1 MSTRAEVPRRGR
13 AAIAVVV
20 MVLTA
25 APVAAD
31 WWEVYR
37 ADAGFDLES
46 AREIALTAVAEDPT
60 SHDAVAAAGWWYRNL
75 GNLPDPIEIVRAA
88 GDGPRDPELAFLL
101 ARIESPADRP
111 PAGSLPI
118 CEIAG
123 PFGMFEVLDLDRDAV
138 PADRDLPP
146 MGTPWRGI
154 TSSYRLRVR
163 TASGTIGPPDSMSV
177 GGVFLA
183 AWTVAAAEDV
193 DGWLVMEA
201 QGGVN
206 LFVDD
211 RPVARLRA
219 CGQIDPGVSWYRA
232 KLEGGRHR
240 IRVVMGSPQVPRVRV
255 SLFDDHGRPMDVQI
269 LEGDQGPWA
278 GSSVE
283 PAEPPAAAALIHQL
297 VDGGEAPRLLEAAAL
312 FEGRADPLKQRSWL
326 EEALSSAPEDP
337 WPHLALAWYFLT
349 QPTGNDPQVD
359 LRQVREELRGCRGIP
374 VARLVE
380 HELASREQRTD
391 DGERILYELVEQ
403 HGSDPR
409 VAQLWVG
416 EAVRRGWYR
425 EAEDGVDALTA
436 ALPESRTIVQ
446 LRLATLGVLD
456 RLEERR
462 ELVRSLLG
470 EGVASVRLVEEFT
483 SSCLVD
489 DGVEAIEGL
498 RSRFDDPSLDA
509 TLVQFFLSRGDVPSA
524 RRELELATRR
534 WGDLQVFDELRL
546 VLEAEDP
553 DELQLALDDALS
565 RHPSDLR
572 LRTLSWQRGAQPF
585 FEPFRVDVESV
596 VEREDDP
603 GGDVDVVLLLDQAV
617 ERIYSDGSSLY
628 YYHGV
633 SRAITPVGAR
643 QAARLQP
650 MPDSLWLNVRVIKP
664 DGREL
669 VASDL
674 SVREGAVE
682 LDDVRPGDI
691 VEEEYVARVPAN
703 AAFRGGHL
711 SPYVYRFADPERAFG
726 LSEYLLLLPVEVDLN
741 VAGNFTG
748 LEYEEWRHDGLN
760 AVRWRAE
767 QMPPVPAEPFAPPDQ
782 EILPWVSYGFGV
794 TWQDVGDAFRNR
806 AITMLRSSPDLQR
819 WAATHLEGA
828 DADTAV
834 HDLVVAVIDEVE
846 AGRAVLSFS
855 STAGESFSLRAGNRL
870 GIVASVLADHGW
882 DVDLVLARPRPLA
895 GSNLDVPTLEAF
907 SEPLLRTTLG
917 EREVWIDIEEQAL
930 GVDHIRPLLQGG
942 DALVLPLTRPER
954 AVSLEAE
961 LPTFANPELEQRARV
976 EAEVEPTG
984 DARVILEM
992 AIRGFEEE
1000 RLRRE
1005 VEGVPRERVEAIY
1018 RQMAVNLIP
1027 GATQVRGS
1035 LAPADEGGALRLEMV
1050 VPGACEP
1057 DREGLICRS
1066 LVLARPLAPVLASLP
1081 QRHFPL
1087 VLQLP
1092 LTRRHELVIAP
1103 PEGWGFDRPA
1113 RRLETVWGSV
1123 SEILGED
1130 SGRWRSVLTLEIP
1143 AQTVTPDEYPEFARF
1158 CQAVDELVSRPPRLR
1173 PEAR

>member
-1 MSTRAEVPRRGR
+1 VL
-13 AAIAVVV
+13 
-20 MVLTA
+20 LTA

-37 ADAGFDLES
+37 ADSAFDLES
-46 AREIALTAVAEDPT
+46 ARELALATVAEDPT
-60 SHDAVAAAGWWYRNL
+60 SHDAVAAAGWWYKNL
-75 GNLPDPIEIVRAA
+75 GNLPDPLEIVRAA

-101 ARIESPADRP
+101 ARIEAPTDRP
-111 PAGSLPI
+111 PAGSLST

-146 MGTPWRGI
+146 IGTPWRGM

-163 TASGTIGPPDSMSV
+163 TASGTIGPFESMSA

-183 AWTVAAAEDV
+183 GWTVAVAEDV

-206 LFVDD
+206 LFVDG

-219 CGQIDPGVSWYRA
+219 CGQTDPGVSWYRA
-232 KLEGGRHR
+232 RLEGGRHR
-240 IRVVMGSPQVPRVRV
+240 IRVIMGSPQLPRVRV
-255 SLFDDHGRPMDVQI
+255 SLYDDHGGPMDVRI

-283 PAEPPAAAALIHQL
+283 PAEPPAAADLAGQL
-297 VDGGEAPRLLEAAAL
+297 VDGGDVSRWLEAAAL
-312 FEGRADPLKQRSWL
+312 FEGRADPLRQRSWL
-326 EEALSSAPEDP
+326 EKAGSSAPEDP
-337 WPHLALAWYFLT
+337 WPDLAMAWYFLT
-349 QPTGNDPQVD
+349 QPTGNDAQAD
-359 LRQVREELRGCRGIP
+359 LRRVREELRRCREIP
-374 VARLVE
+374 VAQLVE
-380 HELASREQRTD
+380 HELASREQRAD
-391 DGERILYELVEQ
+391 DAERILYELVEQ
-403 HGSDPR
+403 HGSDAR
-409 VAQLWVG
+409 VAQLWVR

-425 EAEDGVDALTA
+425 EAEDGVEALTA

-462 ELVRSLLG
+462 QLVRSLLG
-470 EGVASVRLVEEFT
+470 EGVASLRLVEEFT
-483 SSCLVD
+483 SSCLVE
-489 DGVEAIEGL
+489 DGYEAVERL
-498 RSRFDDPSLDA
+498 RSRLDDPSLDA
-509 TLVQFFLSRGDVPSA
+509 TLIQFYLSRGDAQSA
-524 RRELELATRR
+524 RRELDLAAQR

-546 VLEAEDP
+546 VLEAGEP
-553 DELQLALDDALS
+553 DELQLALTDALA

-585 FEPFRVDVESV
+585 FEPFRVGVESV
-596 VEREDDP
+596 VEREGTPDE
-603 GGDVDVVLLLDQAV
+603 DVDVVLLLDQAA
-617 ERIYSDGSSLY
+617 ERIYPDGSSLY

-633 SRAITPVGAR
+633 SRANTPVGAR

-650 MPDSLWLNVRVIKP
+650 MPDGLWLNVRVIKP
-664 DGREL
+664 DGRE
-669 VASDL
+669 VVPSDL

-726 LSEYLLLLPVEVDLN
+726 LSEYLLLLPAEVDLN

-748 LEYEEWRHDGLN
+748 LEYEEWRHEGLN

-782 EILPWVSYGFGV
+782 ELLPWVSYGFGV

-806 AITMLRSSPDLQR
+806 AIPMLRSSPELRR
-819 WAATHLEGA
+819 WAAPYFEAA
-828 DADTAV
+828 DAETAV
-834 HDLVVAVIDEVE
+834 RDLVVAVVDEVE
-846 AGRAVLSFS
+846 SGRAVLSFS

-870 GIVASVLADHGW
+870 GIVASVLVDHGW

-907 SEPLLRTTLG
+907 SEPLLRATLG
-917 EREVWIDIEEQAL
+917 ERELWIDIEEQVH
-930 GVDHIRPLLQGG
+930 GVNHIRPLLQGS
-942 DALVLPLTRPER
+942 DALVLPLTHPER
-954 AVSLEAE
+954 AVGLEEE
-961 LPTFANPELEQRARV
+961 LPDFANPELEQQV
-976 EAEVEPTG
+976 MVKAEVERTG
-984 DARVILEM
+984 DARVTLEM
-992 AIRGFEEE
+992 SIRGFEEE

-1005 VEGVPRERVEAIY
+1005 IEGVPRERVEAVY

-1035 LAPADEGGALRLEMV
+1035 LAPDDDGAALRLEML
-1050 VPGACEP
+1050 VPRVASPAPLSAGAP
-1057 DREGLICRS
+1057 AASGAAPRTGDRAARGMG
-1066 LVLARPLAPVLASLP
+1066 ARPAGQA
-1081 QRHFPL
+1081 
-1087 VLQLP
+1087 
-1092 LTRRHELVIAP
+1092 TRDQV
-1103 PEGWGFDRPA
+1103 GFGERDP
-1113 RRLETVWGSV
+1113 RR
-1123 SEILGED
+1123 
-1130 SGRWRSVLTLEIP
+1130 
-1143 AQTVTPDEYPEFARF
+1143 
-1158 CQAVDELVSRPPRLR
+1158 
-1173 PEAR
+1173 